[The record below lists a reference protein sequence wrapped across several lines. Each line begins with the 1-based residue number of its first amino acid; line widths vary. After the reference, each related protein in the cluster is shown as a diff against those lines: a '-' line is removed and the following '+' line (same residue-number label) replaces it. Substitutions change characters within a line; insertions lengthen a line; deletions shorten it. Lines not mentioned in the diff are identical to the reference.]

1 MDKIPT
7 IEAKIGSEVYHFSKD
22 PNLKEIEFKKAMK
35 ENNKSFKSKIS
46 DDKVVAISV
55 WTTPKRTKTYPFPRV
70 YSTLGHDGK
79 KITIIPVQASYGKY
93 GDDNKLQPGTISWMS
108 GLGVYVIIGVF
119 TKAKMRPKG
128 KTAANAKEGKPNT
141 QGKSVFTDF
150 EFDNDGLDDQINEI
164 VSECPKVEDW
174 NQKQLLKIPALLGI
188 AIAHNRR
195 LGQELQVDVRSFKP
209 LEKKVKVWKT
219 DIPTYLS
226 DCDKESKGAQHRE
239 FSSDQKLENVPGEK
253 GKFNVDMGNSKMIFL
268 TADSVSVDEKKKT
281 IEILEGKHS
290 TKGKFPG
297 ENDVLDALFKLMIF
311 KKSKITIY
319 GVKYTKKLVCYLS
332 GTVPA
337 TDKEIK
343 KEYKELIQECK
354 NNNIEFR
361 FNDKVISK

>member
-7 IEAKIGSEVYHFSKD
+7 VDAKIGSEVYHFSKD
-22 PNLKEIEFKKAMK
+22 PGLKEIEFKKAMK
-35 ENNKSFKSKIS
+35 ENKTSFKSKIS
-46 DDKVVAISV
+46 NDKIVAISV

-128 KTAANAKEGKPNT
+128 KTAANAKAGKIST
-141 QGKSVFTDF
+141 QGKCVFT
-150 EFDNDGLDDQINEI
+150 EFRFNDEELEEQISKI
-164 VSECPKVEDW
+164 VSKCPKVEDW
-174 NQKQLLKIPALLGI
+174 NQEQLLKIPSLLEL

-195 LGQELQVDVRSFKP
+195 LGQELQVDVRNFKS
-209 LEKKVKVWKT
+209 LEKKLKGWKT
-219 DIPTYLS
+219 NIPAYLS

-239 FSSDQKLENVPGEK
+239 FSSNQKLENVPGSK
-253 GKFNVDMGNSKMIFL
+253 GKINVDMGNSKMIFL
-268 TADSVSVDEKKKT
+268 TGDSVSIDKNKKI

-290 TKGKFPG
+290 SKGKFPS
-297 ENDVLDALFKLMIF
+297 EDDVLDALFKLMIF
-311 KKSKITIY
+311 KKSEIKID

-332 GTVPA
+332 GKIPA

-343 KEYKELIQECK
+343 EKYKELIQECK

-361 FNDKVISK
+361 FNDKVIK